1 MTIEQ
6 QIQETVALAKEL
18 ALPAFKAFSETGNIP
33 VQNKAQAD
41 RIIEQRAQRHNGLGR
56 SDVER
61 MRAANVHAF
70 LVGEAFMRAPSPG
83 KALAA
88 LFG

>member
-41 RIIEQRAQRHNGLGR
+41 RIIEQRKWLYANFEPIQVNAPGTRK
-56 SDVER
+56 R
-61 MRAANVHAF
+61 MGFSKEAIAAMSAHFSA
-70 LVGEAFMRAPSPG
+70 
-83 KALAA
+83 K
-88 LFG
+88 